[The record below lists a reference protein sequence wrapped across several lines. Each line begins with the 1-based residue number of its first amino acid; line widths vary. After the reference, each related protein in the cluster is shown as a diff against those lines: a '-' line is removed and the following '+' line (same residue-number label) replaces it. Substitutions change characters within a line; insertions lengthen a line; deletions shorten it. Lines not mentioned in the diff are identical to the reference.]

1 MGGDTY
7 RDALVMAVSRL
18 DEMQRLLAVV
28 MCAEGKVRDEASKR
42 LTYAAMIYPGEVR
55 SRLEALDAMRDLR
68 DL

>member
-7 RDALVMAVSRL
+7 RDALVTAVARL
-18 DEMQRLLAVV
+18 DEMQRLFASVV
-28 MCAEGKVRDEASKR
+28 CGEGAALDEATKR

-55 SRLEALDAMRDLR
+55 ARLEALDVMRGLR